1 MKTGVF
7 TQEKEQKSNAPALFW
22 GSQKRLL
29 LLFALALGI
38 FAAARLALLW
48 RFGQNLEGYEQ
59 DVVWAFVVGARY
71 DLLVIAYMF
80 LPLLLSS
87 WLYWFCGGKTE
98 AAIRHFQRYYTTF
111 ILSAAV
117 LGLLIDQEYYTYF
130 QSHLNVFVFAFFEDD
145 TMNILRSVWS
155 DHSPVFFL
163 SLWLLIAM
171 GLAYL
176 MRRWFV
182 RPWVVSWQL
191 SKGATV
197 LCLLLW
203 HGLYFVALRGSF
215 TEFPLLID
223 DASISDNG
231 FVNYLTPNGFFTF
244 KEALKERNDLF
255 EPKASV
261 WEQYGFSG
269 REEALMVLGHEDL
282 HKKTPVNDFLAKNP
296 PNVVFIIMES
306 MGTDYL
312 RLHSETCN
320 TLGSLAALLPEMYVF
335 LNTTS
340 AQNGTIPTV
349 EELLLNAPLHP
360 ITQSRHRR
368 TSFESSVAYPFKQ
381 KGYLTGFLTSGKLA
395 WQNLE
400 EFLPY
405 QYFDFQVGRSLLRK
419 RYPQAEENDWGVY
432 DEFLFD
438 YTLEKLQ
445 ESPGKPKFFFLL
457 TTTNHTPFRL
467 PSTYEPLPVSIPDSI
482 RRAMLTEPDMAQ
494 RSFYNYQYAA
504 HQLGLF
510 LKRLKASEEGK
521 RTIVVI
527 TGDHNNLMVIPYDDS
542 RLMAKRSVPILFY
555 IPEAYRPKQPVDTG
569 VPASHKDIFA
579 TIFPLA
585 LSGADY
591 WSLGENLF
599 DASQPGRFFA
609 LNAGTTAFDSQYGI
623 ADIRQQKTLYLHK
636 QPTGKW
642 QAGEPRPEHEQLRRR
657 ALAYVALWHDFF
669 NSRF

>member
-1 MKTGVF
+1 MKTRMLMDGV
-7 TQEKEQKSNAPALFW
+7 EQKHKAASLFW

-29 LLFALALGI
+29 KLLALALFLFAL
-38 FAAARLALLW
+38 ARLALLW
-48 RFGQNLEGYEQ
+48 RFGQNLQGYEK
-59 DVVWAFVVGARY
+59 DIVWAFMVGARY

-80 LPLLLSS
+80 LPILLSS
-87 WLYWFCGGKTE
+87 WFYWVKGE
-98 AAIRHFQRYYTTF
+98 AWELPIRRFQYYYATF
-111 ILSAAV
+111 ILSVAMLV
-117 LGLLIDQEYYTYF
+117 LLIDQEYYTYF

-145 TMNILRSVWS
+145 TVNILRSIWS
-155 DHSPVFFL
+155 DHSPGLFL
-163 SLWLLIAM
+163 GIWLLLTL
-171 GLAYL
+171 GLRQL
-176 MRRWFV
+176 LRVWFG
-182 RPWVVSWQL
+182 RPALLAWHL
-191 SKGATV
+191 SKGV
-197 LCLLLW
+197 MLLCFLLW
-203 HGLYFVALRGSF
+203 HALYFVALRGSF

-223 DASISDNG
+223 DASISDNT

-244 KEALKERNDLF
+244 KEAFKERNDLF
-255 EPKASV
+255 EPKPSV
-261 WEQYGFSG
+261 WKLYGFANKK
-269 REEALMVLGHEDL
+269 EALEALGHEDL
-282 HKKTPVNDFLAKNP
+282 HKKTPTNDFLAAHP
-296 PNVVFIIMES
+296 PNVVFVIMES

-312 RLHSETCN
+312 RMHSQQCN
-320 TLGSLAALLPEMYVF
+320 TLGCLADLLPEMYVF

-349 EELLLNAPLHP
+349 EELLLNSPLHP

-445 ESPGKPKFFFLL
+445 EAPEKPKFFFLL

-467 PSTYEPLPVSIPDSI
+467 PSTYDPLPVSIPDSI
-482 RRAMLTEPDMAQ
+482 RRVMLTEPDMAQ

-510 LKRLKASEEGK
+510 LKRLKESEAGK

-542 RLMAKRSVPILFY
+542 RLMAKRSVPIMFY
-555 IPEAYRPKQPVDTG
+555 IPEAYRPKHAVDVR

-585 LSGADY
+585 LADADY

-599 DASQPGRFFA
+599 DTTRTVHFFA
-609 LNAGTTAFDSQYGI
+609 LNAGTTVFDRDK
-623 ADIRQQKTLYLHK
+623 AVVDIRQQKTVYLHR

-642 QAGEPRPEHEQLRRR
+642 QAGEPTAEHERLRRR
-657 ALAYVALWHDFF
+657 ALAYEALWHDFF

>member
-1 MKTGVF
+1 METSVLMDTMKP
-7 TQEKEQKSNAPALFW
+7 KHKAASLFW

-29 LLFALALGI
+29 LLFLLALGL
-38 FAAARLALLW
+38 FALARLALLW
-48 RFGQNLEGYEQ
+48 RFGQNLEGYEM
-59 DVVWAFVVGARY
+59 DVVRAFIVGARY

-80 LPLLLSS
+80 LPLLVSS
-87 WLYWFCGGKTE
+87 WFYWLKGGSPD
-98 AAIRHFQRYYTTF
+98 AAIRRFQRNYALF
-111 ILSAAV
+111 ILSVAV

-130 QSHLNVFVFAFFEDD
+130 QSHLNVFVFAFLEDD
-145 TMNILRSVWS
+145 TVNILRSVWS
-155 DHSPVFFL
+155 DHSPGLFL
-163 SLWLLIAM
+163 GIWALITLGLW
-171 GLAYL
+171 YVV
-176 MRRWFV
+176 RRWFR
-182 RPWVVSWQL
+182 RPWLVSFPA
-191 SKGATV
+191 SKGATAV
-197 LCLLLW
+197 GLLLW

-244 KEALKERNDLF
+244 KEAFKERNDLF
-255 EPKASV
+255 EPKPSV
-261 WEQYGFSG
+261 WELYGFSG
-269 REEALMVLGHEDL
+269 KEEALATLGHSDL
-282 HKKTPVNDFLAKNP
+282 HKKTPVNDFLAQNP

-312 RLHSETCN
+312 RLHSEQCN
-320 TLGSLAALLPEMYVF
+320 TLGCLSDLLPQMYVF

-349 EELLLNAPLHP
+349 EELLLNTPLHP

-438 YTLEKLQ
+438 YTFEKLQ
-445 ESPGKPKFFFLL
+445 ESPEKPKFFFLL

-482 RRAMLTEPDMAQ
+482 RRVMLTEPDMAQ

-510 LKRLKASEEGK
+510 LKRLKESEVGK

-542 RLMAKRSVPILFY
+542 RLMAKRSVPIMFY
-555 IPEAYRPKQPVDTG
+555 IPEAYRPKHAVDVQ

-579 TIFPLA
+579 TVFPLT
-585 LSGADY
+585 LSDADY

-599 DASQPGRFFA
+599 DTTRVNHFFA
-609 LNAGTTAFDSQYGI
+609 LNAGTTAFDYRHGV
-623 ADIRQQKTLYLHK
+623 ADIQQQKTVYLLR
-636 QPTGKW
+636 QSTGKW
-642 QAGEPRPEHEQLRRR
+642 QAGAPVAGHERLRRR
-657 ALAYVALWHDFF
+657 ALAYEALWHDFF